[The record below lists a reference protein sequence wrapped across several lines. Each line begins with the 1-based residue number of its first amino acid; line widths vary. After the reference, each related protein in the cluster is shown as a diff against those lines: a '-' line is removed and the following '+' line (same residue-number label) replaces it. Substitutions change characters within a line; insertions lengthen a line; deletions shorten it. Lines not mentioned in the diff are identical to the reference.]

1 MEVINR
7 RPVGSSRRRLTSAP
21 SDEARKAF
29 NTSQRDETQVIPARE
44 VDG

>member
-21 SDEARKAF
+21 SDEARNAF
-29 NTSQRDETQVIPARE
+29 KTSQREETQVMPASD

>member
-21 SDEARKAF
+21 SEEARNAF
-29 NTSQRDETQVIPARE
+29 STSQRDEVQVIPARE

>member
-1 MEVINR
+1 MEVMNS

-29 NTSQRDETQVIPARE
+29 KTSQREEAQVIPVRD

>member
-1 MEVINR
+1 MEVMNK

-21 SDEARKAF
+21 SEEARNALR
-29 NTSQRDETQVIPARE
+29 TSQRDETQVIPARD